1 VKNKEIAAHLDRIA
15 DALEIKGEIGFKV
28 IAYRKAARVLA
39 DMTDDI
45 ENLAAEGRLQQIPG
59 IGGGIARKIDE
70 YLKTGEMKKYREA
83 LTGIPEGLLELLE
96 IQGLGGKT
104 IHLMHQELGIRDL
117 EDLKRAVADGSL
129 AGLRGMG
136 EKRVE
141 NIRKGIES
149 RERVRE
155 RVTIYEASLIAD
167 ELIAYLKKTR
177 LVSRVSAAGSLRR
190 MKKTVGDIDILA
202 TGKPGAEIIRR
213 FTGFPG
219 TLRVLAQGETKGS
232 IVVRIEGAERQADLR
247 IVAESEYG
255 SALQYFTGSKAH
267 NIKLRGMAKERGL
280 KLSEYGV
287 FRGDRKIAGREEE
300 DVYEA
305 LDLPWMPPEMRE
317 DRGEIELAARN
328 ALPMILGAGDIR
340 GDLHVHTRASDGSQ
354 EIPEL
359 VELARR
365 LGYSYIA
372 VCDHSQSVKYAG
384 GLSPERLKRQM
395 REIDA
400 INQDLGD
407 FRILKGT
414 EVDILHDG
422 TLDFPD
428 EILRDLDFVV
438 AAVHSG
444 FKTNVTE
451 RMLRAMENPLVR
463 VIAHPSGRL
472 ISGREGYDVDLDRVL
487 KQATE
492 TGTALELNAYYD
504 RLDLNEFYLKKA
516 REAGIKISLGTDT
529 HSAGGLQMMRF
540 GVGIARR
547 AWLEKSDVINSLS
560 GEELAAKSRAAAL
573 SPSSRRRARPSRQ
586 GG

>member
-190 MKKTVGDIDILA
+190 MKETVGDIDILA

>member
-1 VKNKEIAAHLDRIA
+1 MKNKEIAAHLDRIA